1 MINPKILT
9 LVRLIIT
16 AYLSAVAGVSMKYK
30 LNTEDSHTNWRI
42 PFQFSTVTFSMLLAY
57 NIQVTVWT
65 IMHSLFDEPLHEESA
80 DGR

>member
-57 NIQVTVWT
+57 NIQVTVSSP
-65 IMHSLFDEPLHEESA
+65 SLIHGLIRFDTV
-80 DGR
+80 D

>member
-57 NIQVTVWT
+57 NIQVTVSSA
-65 IMHSLFDEPLHEESA
+65 SLIHGPIRFDTV
-80 DGR
+80 D